1 VIGPY
6 NFKKI
11 QFNTKL
17 HFLFFFFLSFLGGEE
32 KWSHWIWFRKRKLSL
47 WMISATKMIDFYDK
61 MIHIM
66 EGGVKIRCFVP

>member
-1 VIGPY
+1 
-6 NFKKI
+6 
-11 QFNTKL
+11 
-17 HFLFFFFLSFLGGEE
+17 
-32 KWSHWIWFRKRKLSL
+32 L